1 MKHDEAPVSGRQ
13 CSTPD
18 ARAQL
23 KIDLHV
29 HTTAS
34 DGSVKP
40 ARVARMAAAGGI
52 AVLAVA
58 DHDTVGGVAEAI
70 EAAPAGLRVV
80 PAIEISCD
88 DGVAH
93 QHLLGYFIDP
103 AHPALLEHTRRV
115 LDLREQR
122 MRAMIERLS
131 ELGVPVD
138 FDAVRAEAGD
148 DAVLGRPHLAR
159 TLVATGAVGSVGRAF
174 ELWLADGGAAWVP
187 MRAVTL
193 ADACAI
199 VHAAGGV
206 AVWAHPAA
214 DELARMVDAYREQ
227 GIDGVECVRSRAT
240 APEVESALALTRA
253 RGLVPTG
260 GSDWHGAWHGRL
272 GDFTVAAERIPEFVE
287 LLEARLPAT

>member
-1 MKHDEAPVSGRQ
+1 MK
-13 CSTPD
+13 
-18 ARAQL
+18 L
-23 KIDLHV
+23 DLHV

-58 DHDTVGGVAEAI
+58 DHDTVGGVQEAI
-70 EAAPAGLRVV
+70 DAAPAGLRVV

-88 DGVAH
+88 RDDLH
-93 QHLLGYFIDP
+93 LHLLGYFIDP
-103 AHPALLEHTRRV
+103 THPALLTHTRRV
-115 LDLREQR
+115 LELREER
-122 MRAMIERLS
+122 MRAMIARLAG
-131 ELGVPVD
+131 LGIPVD
-138 FDAVRAEAGD
+138 FDAVRLEAGD

-159 TLVATGAVGSVGRAF
+159 TLVATGAVPTVGRAF
-174 ELWLADGGAAWVP
+174 ELYLSDRAPAWVP

-214 DELARMVDAYREQ
+214 AELDAHLDAFIEQ

-240 APEVESALALTRA
+240 PVEVEHALALTRA
-253 RGLVPTG
+253 RSLIPTG
-260 GSDWHGAWHGRL
+260 GSDWHGTWHGRL
-272 GDFTVAAERIPEFVE
+272 GDFTVAADRLPEFME
-287 LLEARLPAT
+287 LLGARLPAP